1 MRFRKENQMTPIE
14 MIQQAYTQ
22 VADGMKRIDLENK
35 EGVKVTAYQMGNVL
49 RIDIKEPPKEEWQK

>member
-1 MRFRKENQMTPIE
+1 MTPIE

-35 EGVKVTAYQMGNVL
+35 DGVKVTAYQMGGNVL
-49 RIDIKEPPKEEWQK
+49 RIDIKEPPKPEY